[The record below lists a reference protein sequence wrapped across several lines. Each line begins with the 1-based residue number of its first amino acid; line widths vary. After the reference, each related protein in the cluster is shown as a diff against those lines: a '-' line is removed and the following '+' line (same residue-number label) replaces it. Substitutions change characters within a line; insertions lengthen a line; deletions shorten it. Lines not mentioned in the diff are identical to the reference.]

1 VSDTDRE
8 APQALI
14 EAVRE
19 WAADEWPGGI
29 EQASE
34 FEADA
39 KARTVLVALA
49 ALEPASAAP
58 SDSGAWVDLA
68 AELRARA
75 EKARAE
81 ANRSAA
87 SDGLLY
93 AGLMVEART
102 YDEAASLVEALRSPA
117 RDDLA
122 ERLEE
127 LAGAVSVG
135 FPGTPEQYE
144 EMREDLF
151 DLARLARA
159 SAPSEVRVGGWEVR
173 SEGMHGEPPH
183 AIERGTG
190 PDLEVFVTGIESY
203 DDACKI
209 EAALNEPAP
218 PDPAPDDGPCPECGS
233 LSRLN
238 RMCPACCKPAPDRVA
253 ERTRAYER
261 ECRHRLNVAIHAHL
275 SAAEQYPPDHPA
287 VLRTRREMADAFG
300 FDPDIEPASTGVRE
314 EEGR

>member
-75 EKARAE
+75 EKARPRRTIEPSLA
-81 ANRSAA
+81 AVMKARASA
-87 SDGLLY
+87 L
-93 AGLMVEART
+93 
-102 YDEAASLVEALRSPA
+102 DEAASLVEALRSPA
-117 RDDLA
+117 RVDPA

-218 PDPAPDDGPCPECGS
+218 PDPAPD
-233 LSRLN
+233 
-238 RMCPACCKPAPDRVA
+238 RVA
-253 ERTRAYER
+253 THELDA
-261 ECRHRLNVAIHAHL
+261 CW
-275 SAAEQYPPDHPA
+275 EQPGTCANCAPED
-287 VLRTRREMADAFG
+287 
-300 FDPDIEPASTGVRE
+300 
-314 EEGR
+314 EGRPPRSRRSPKKSCEEIP